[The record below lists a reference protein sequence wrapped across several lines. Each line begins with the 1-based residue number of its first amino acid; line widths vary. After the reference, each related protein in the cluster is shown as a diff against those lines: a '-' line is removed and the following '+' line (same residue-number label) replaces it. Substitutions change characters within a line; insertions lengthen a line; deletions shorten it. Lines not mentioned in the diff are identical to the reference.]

1 MNENESQPPPSMHIT
16 THQSLG
22 DWNRTARL
30 SEVKQRVKRRLLER
44 LEKAKKKKAVIEGQL
59 RLIEEQYR
67 IRLRTLHVRVVE

>member
-1 MNENESQPPPSMHIT
+1 MHIT

-22 DWNRTARL
+22 DWNRKARL
-30 SEVKQRVKRRLLER
+30 SEVKPRVKRRLLER

-67 IRLRTLHVRVVE
+67 IRLRTLLVRVVE

>member
-1 MNENESQPPPSMHIT
+1 MHIT

-22 DWNRTARL
+22 DWNRKARL

-67 IRLRTLHVRVVE
+67 IRLRTLIVRVVE

>member
-1 MNENESQPPPSMHIT
+1 MHIT

-22 DWNRTARL
+22 DWNRKARL

-67 IRLRTLHVRVVE
+67 IRLRTLLVRVVE

>member
-1 MNENESQPPPSMHIT
+1 M
-16 THQSLG
+16 
-22 DWNRTARL
+22 

-67 IRLRTLHVRVVE
+67 IRLRTLIVRVVE